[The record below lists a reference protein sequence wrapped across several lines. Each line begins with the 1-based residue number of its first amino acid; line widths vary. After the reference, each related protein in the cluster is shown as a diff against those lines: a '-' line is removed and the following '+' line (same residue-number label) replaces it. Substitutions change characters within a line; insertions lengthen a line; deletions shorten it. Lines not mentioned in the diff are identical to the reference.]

1 MFASASF
8 RIRPEAG
15 PALRR
20 PSPKLV
26 PLFLTALISACVT
39 PKSLELPE
47 LSDWENRQDV
57 LVGVDEWEF
66 AGRIGVSAGDE
77 GFNGQLRWRQ
87 DGVVFRARING
98 PLGVGTVFINGDRRK
113 ITVTDR
119 NGAVTELHDAEVE
132 LRQMYG
138 WTIPVTSLRFWAL
151 GIPDPASL
159 AETEFGEDGQLSK
172 LRQQNWEVDITQYR
186 EGGGQLMP
194 RRLTAV
200 NDDVKVRLVIDNWVF
215 R

>member
-8 RIRPEAG
+8 RTRPEAG

-138 WTIPVTSLRFWAL
+138 WTIPVSSLRFWAL
-151 GIPDPASL
+151 GIPDPASP

>member
-8 RIRPEAG
+8 RIRPEVG

-47 LSDWENRQDV
+47 LSDWENRRDV

-66 AGRIGVSAGDE
+66 VGRIGVSAGDE

-98 PLGVGTVFINGDRRK
+98 PLGIGTVFINGDRRK

-151 GIPDPASL
+151 GIPDPGSP

-200 NDDVKVRLVIDNWVF
+200 NDDVKVRLVIDNWMF